1 VKTIS
6 GAPLQTSQGP
16 GPITAFTGAPNNAVL
31 YIAAGL
37 VTTSTRLS
45 FNPATNVFA
54 VGDSTL
60 AGSPYVSI
68 NALAGNTRSMR
79 FLSAGVVRW
88 IIQASNGAEA
98 GADAGTDLQILA
110 RSDGGAV
117 IDTPFS
123 IVRAA
128 AGLITIGGALNNRPI
143 TLTPPNQ
150 GLRINNQVTGAGVGA
165 GTLLNAPAA
174 GNPAFW
180 CPISIAGVV
189 RFFPCW

>member
-16 GPITAFTGAPNNAVL
+16 GPITAFAGAPAGALVYVAGGGLIGTNA
-31 YIAAGL
+31 
-37 VTTSTRLS
+37 
-45 FNPATNVFA
+45 
-54 VGDSTL
+54 
-60 AGSPYVSI
+60 
-68 NALAGNTRSMR
+68 NT
-79 FLSAGVVRW
+79 FLSAAGNLAAVNVQAFAVAGTAHGFQIRGGVGAIPGALRW
-88 IIQASNGAEA
+88 GLWGNNAAET
-98 GADAGTDLQILA
+98 GADAGTTLELRAYTDA
-110 RSDGGAV
+110 GAS
-117 IDTPFS
+117 IDYPLS
-123 IVRAA
+123 IIRAA